1 MTGRLPDLVLASLLA
16 GGSAAAQT
24 PKPADSLALC
34 RQYTLWFFSGQMD
47 SVLAHHA
54 PEARDE
60 RTKDALQERLV
71 EMTMRGGTEV
81 EVLEEKFVKRNGRTQ
96 YWRTSK
102 FTDFEEPLLFRW
114 ALDPQL
120 QIIGMG
126 MGPKSQ
132 APPIDPS

>member
-1 MTGRLPDLVLASLLA
+1 MTGRLPGLVLASLLA
-16 GGSAAAQT
+16 GGSAAAQAT
-24 PKPADSLALC
+24 KPVDSLALC
-34 RQYTLWFFSGQMD
+34 RQYTQWFFTGQMD
-47 SVLAHHA
+47 SVFAHTA
-54 PEARDE
+54 SDARADQSTE
-60 RTKDALQERLV
+60 ALQQRL
-71 EMTMRGGTEV
+71 EQMTVRAGTEV

-114 ALDPQL
+114 ALDSQL

>member
-1 MTGRLPDLVLASLLA
+1 MTGRLPGLVLASLLA
-16 GGSAAAQT
+16 GGSAAAQGAT
-24 PKPADSLALC
+24 PPDSLALC
-34 RQYTLWFFSGQMD
+34 RQYAQWFFTGQMD
-47 SVLAHHA
+47 SVLAHTA
-54 PEARDE
+54 PDARADQ
-60 RTKDALQERLV
+60 TKDVLLQRL
-71 EMTMRGGTEV
+71 EQMTMRGGTEV

-102 FTDFEEPLLFRW
+102 FSDFEEPLLFRW

>member
-1 MTGRLPDLVLASLLA
+1 MTGRLPGLALALLLA

-24 PKPADSLALC
+24 PKLVDSLALS
-34 RQYTLWFFSGQMD
+34 RQYTVWFFSGQLD
-47 SVLAHHA
+47 SLFAHHA
-54 PEARDE
+54 PETRAGMS
-60 RTKDALQERLV
+60 KDVLQNSLV
-71 EMTMRGGTEV
+71 EMTTRAGSEV

-102 FTDFEEPLLFRW
+102 FSDFEEPLLFRL
-114 ALDPQL
+114 ALDSEL

-126 MGPKSQ
+126 MGPASK

>member
-1 MTGRLPDLVLASLLA
+1 MTGRLGCLGLVFLLA
-16 GGSAAAQT
+16 AGPTAAQT
-24 PKPADSLALC
+24 ATPADSLALS
-34 RQYTLWFFSGQMD
+34 RRYTQWFFTGQMD

-54 PEARDE
+54 PDARAGMSRDV
-60 RTKDALQERLV
+60 LQNRLV
-71 EMTMRGGTEV
+71 EMTTRAGTEV

-102 FTDFEEPLLFRW
+102 FSDFAEPLLFRW
-114 ALDPQL
+114 ALDAQL

-132 APPIDPS
+132 APPTDPS